1 MAEHF
6 KIVFEGQLRTGVE
19 LETARL
25 NLAQLFKT
33 DVSGVDRLFTGNPV
47 TIKRSLT
54 RDDAQRYL
62 AALNDAGVEGR
73 VEPEEPVSLSLEEV
87 VEHAPQRPYF
97 EPAASPYAPPRT
109 PVAQDWPAVGE
120 LKVFTTQ
127 GRIGRLRYLAWSMAL
142 VGVAILVA
150 ALCVGVLSVSLV
162 AGGLLGTVAFVA
174 FVVISVQIGAQ
185 RLHDAGMSAWLLLL
199 NLVPVVGS
207 FFPIVMMAVPGS
219 TGPNQ
224 YGPPPPANTPRVKA
238 LAVIWL
244 VVLALAIVAGVMGG
258 LKTIQEEVEAT
269 TSAYEQAL
277 PYDDDT
283 NDTND
288 AEQPTVPVD
297 PVDIGDSSDSNDDQ

>member
-33 DVSGVDRLFTGNPV
+33 DVSGVDRLFTGKPV

-73 VEPEEPVSLSLEEV
+73 IEAEEPVSLSLEEV
-87 VEHAPQRPYF
+87 VEDAPQRPVF

-109 PVAQDWPAVGE
+109 PVAHDWPAVGD
-120 LKVFTTQ
+120 LKVFSIQ
-127 GRIGRLRYLAWSMAL
+127 GRIGRLRYLAWSLAL
-142 VGVAILVA
+142 VAVGMLVA

-162 AGGLLGTVAFVA
+162 AGGLLGTVALVA
-174 FVVISVQIGAQ
+174 FVVVSIQIGAQ
-185 RLHDAGMSAWLLLL
+185 RLHDAGWSAWLLLL

-207 FFPIVMMAVPGS
+207 FFPILMMAVPGD
-219 TGPNQ
+219 TGPNR
-224 YGPPPPANTPRVKA
+224 YGPPPPGNTPRVKV
-238 LAVIWL
+238 LAILWL
-244 VVLALAIVAGVMGG
+244 AVLALAIVAGMMGG
-258 LKTIQEEVEAT
+258 LETVQEQVEAT
-269 TSAYEQAL
+269 TSEYEQAL
-277 PYDDDT
+277 PYDDDSS
-283 NDTND
+283 DTDN
-288 AEQPTVPVD
+288 AEQPNVPVD

>member
-6 KIVFEGQLRTGVE
+6 KIVFEGQLGTGVE

-33 DVSGVDRLFTGNPV
+33 DVSGVERLFTGKPV

-73 VEPEEPVSLSLEEV
+73 IEPEEPVSLSLEEV
-87 VEHAPQRPYF
+87 AEDAPRPTF

-120 LKVFTTQ
+120 LKVFSIQ
-127 GRIGRLRYLAWSMAL
+127 GRIGRLRYLAWSLAL
-142 VGVAILVA
+142 VGVAMLVA

-162 AGGLLGTVAFVA
+162 AGGLLGTIALVA
-174 FVVISVQIGAQ
+174 FVVVSIQIGAQ
-185 RLHDAGMSAWLLLL
+185 RLHDAGWSAWLLLL

-207 FFPIVMMAVPGS
+207 FFPLLMMAVPGN
-219 TGPNQ
+219 TGPNR
-224 YGPPPPANTPRVKA
+224 YGPPPPNNTPRVKV
-238 LAVIWL
+238 LAILWL
-244 VVLALAIVAGVMGG
+244 AVLALAVVAGMMGG
-258 LKTIQEEVEAT
+258 LDTVQEQVEAT
-269 TSAYEQAL
+269 TSEYEQAL
-277 PYDDDT
+277 PYDDDSSDT
-283 NDTND
+283 NDT
-288 AEQPTVPVD
+288 EQQAVPAD
-297 PVDIGDSSDSNDDQ
+297 PVDMGDSSDSNDDQ

>member
-6 KIVFEGQLRTGVE
+6 KIVFEGQLRPGVE

-73 VEPEEPVSLSLEEV
+73 IEPEEPVSLRLEEV
-87 VEHAPQRPYF
+87 VEDAPRPAF
-97 EPAASPYAPPRT
+97 EPSASPYAPPRT

-120 LKVFTTQ
+120 LKVFSIQ
-127 GRIGRLRYLAWSMAL
+127 GRIGRLRYLAWSLAL
-142 VGVAILVA
+142 VGVAMLVA
-150 ALCVGVLSVSLV
+150 ALCIGVLSVSLV
-162 AGGLLGTVAFVA
+162 AGGLLGTVALVA
-174 FVVISVQIGAQ
+174 FVVVSIQIGAQ
-185 RLHDAGMSAWLLLL
+185 RLHDAGWSAWLLLL

-224 YGPPPPANTPRVKA
+224 YGPPPPGNTPRVKV
-238 LAVIWL
+238 LAILWL
-244 VVLALAIVAGVMGG
+244 VVLALALVAGMMGG
-258 LKTIQEEVEAT
+258 LETVQEQVEAT
-269 TSAYEQAL
+269 TSEYEQAL
-277 PYDDDT
+277 PYDDDSS
-283 NDTND
+283 DT
-288 AEQPTVPVD
+288 EQSTVPVD

>member
-6 KIVFEGQLRTGVE
+6 KIVFEGQLRTGVA

-62 AALNDAGVEGR
+62 AALNEAGVEGR
-73 VEPEEPVSLSLEEV
+73 IEPEEPVSLSLDEV
-87 VEHAPQRPYF
+87 VEVAPQRPVF
-97 EPAASPYAPPRT
+97 DPATSPYAPPRT
-109 PVAQDWPAVGE
+109 PVAHDWPAVGE
-120 LKVFTTQ
+120 LKVFSIQ
-127 GRIGRLRYLAWSMAL
+127 GRIGRLRYLAWSLAL
-142 VGVAILVA
+142 VGVAMLVA
-150 ALCVGVLSVSLV
+150 VLCVGILSVSLV

-174 FVVISVQIGAQ
+174 FVVVSVQIGAQ

-219 TGPNQ
+219 TGPNE
-224 YGPPPPANTPRVKA
+224 YGPPPPSNTPRVKV
-238 LAVIWL
+238 LAVTWL
-244 VVLALAIVAGVMGG
+244 VVLVLALVAGVMGG

-277 PYDDDT
+277 PYDDDSS
-283 NDTND
+283 DT
-288 AEQPTVPVD
+288 EQPTVPVD
-297 PVDIGDSSDSNDDQ
+297 PVDIGDSSDSRDDQ

>member
-19 LETARL
+19 LQTARL

-33 DVSGVDRLFTGNPV
+33 DVSGVDRLFTGKPV

-73 VEPEEPVSLSLEEV
+73 IELEEPVSLSLDEV
-87 VEHAPQRPYF
+87 AEDVSQRPAF

-120 LKVFTTQ
+120 LKVFSIQ
-127 GRIGRLRYLAWSMAL
+127 GRIGRLRYLAWSLAL
-142 VGVAILVA
+142 VAVGLLVA

-162 AGGLLGTVAFVA
+162 AGGLLGTVALVA
-174 FVVISVQIGAQ
+174 FVVVSIQIGAQ
-185 RLHDAGMSAWLLLL
+185 RLHDAGWSAWLLLL

-219 TGPNQ
+219 TGPNR
-224 YGPPPPANTPRVKA
+224 YGPPPPGNTPRVKV
-238 LAVIWL
+238 LAILWL
-244 VVLALAIVAGVMGG
+244 AVLALVFIVAMMGG
-258 LKTIQEEVEAT
+258 METVQEQVEAT
-269 TSAYEQAL
+269 TSEYEEAL
-277 PYDDDT
+277 PYDDD
-283 NDTND
+283 
-288 AEQPTVPVD
+288 AEQPVVPVD